1 MADNSGNIIYI
12 IAVIVAV
19 LSSILSKAK
28 KSRIDESPAPSTPT
42 RSWQDVI
49 REITQEEEAPQPATL
64 PEQSQHAFEKMQ
76 PQPFL
81 DEEKRLHKDILV
93 KVPQT
98 SHTILNIVE
107 EPVESVTLPDF
118 SNLDEVKRG
127 IVFSEIFH
135 RKF

>member
-1 MADNSGNIIYI
+1 MSDNAGNVIYLV
-12 IAVIVAV
+12 AVIVAV

-49 REITQEEEAPQPATL
+49 REITQEAEAPQPGTL
-64 PEQSQHAFEKMQ
+64 PEQRQHAFEKMQ
-76 PQPFL
+76 PHPFL
-81 DEEKRLHKDILV
+81 DEEKKLHKDKLV
-93 KVPQT
+93 REPQAA
-98 SHTILNIVE
+98 HTMMNIAE
-107 EPVESVTLPDF
+107 EPVERVTLPDF
-118 SNLDEVKRG
+118 SNLDDVKRG